1 VNNVVYINILTIYVL
16 MLHCFTCTDFPFTL
30 CFVKPCSHEAIK
42 YTQEMPF
49 FRIILQLINCF
60 ILNCALGMVLSVEK
74 TELR

>member
-1 VNNVVYINILTIYVL
+1 
-16 MLHCFTCTDFPFTL
+16 MLHCFTFTDFLFTL

-49 FRIILQLINCF
+49 FLIILQLINCF
-60 ILNCALGMVLSVEK
+60 ILTCALGIVLFVEK